1 MNDKINDKIIE
12 IGQRKI
18 CKIGNKL
25 VEAKYKLTL
34 EEQKLILLTIAQID
48 TDDED
53 FKTYQIKLKDL
64 EEKTG
69 HLKKY
74 NRLKKIMENI
84 MKKPIWIKKN
94 LIVNWFSSIE
104 YIEGEGVLEVQFDN
118 KLKPFLLNLQK
129 EFTKYSLNFLLNL
142 QSIYAVRLYQLLK
155 QYQTIGKRRFE
166 VDKLRE
172 ILQVPKSYY
181 NFADFERFVLK
192 QAQKEINK
200 KTDINISWE
209 VTKKVRRK
217 IVEIEF
223 SVTGEQKEAINDEI
237 SSKEAQI
244 QKVNSEIATK
254 QKKALKN
261 DLSTIDDFK
270 LFRTKILKEYRNKV
284 FVLNNDVFSIKGVY
298 LALDDKMLKPDVALE
313 KWHLLFENRDKI
325 QVLVKEDYEKQQAKK
340 IEELQHKIESIK
352 EKTFYQ
358 VIDYE
363 EFKDEF
369 EFKVLQINKIIIL
382 NKEIDVIDFQV
393 KLVQNKIDVSKDIEI
408 NVMFEM
414 VEDKNF
420 RFNVKEKI
428 DFFYNYDK
436 FSLDMDSQKF
446 KWLK

>member
-1 MNDKINDKIIE
+1 MNEESELIE
-12 IGQRKI
+12 IKDRQV
-18 CKIGNKL
+18 CKISNQL

-34 EEQKLILLTIAQID
+34 EEQRLILLTIAQVD
-48 TDDED
+48 VDDED
-53 FKTYQIKLKDL
+53 FKTYKIDLKNL
-64 EEKTG
+64 ENKVD
-69 HLKKY
+69 
-74 NRLKKIMENI
+74 KKINKNRMKSLAFNI
-84 MKKPIWIKKN
+84 MKKPFMLKETNAVYNFFAK
-94 LIVNWFSSIE
+94 VEPIE
-104 YIEGEGVLEVQFDN
+104 TESALKVQFHPD
-118 KLKPFLLNLQK
+118 LKPFLLDLQK

-155 QYQTIGKRRFE
+155 QYQTIGKRKFN
-166 VDKLRE
+166 VDELRE
-172 ILQVPKSYY
+172 ILQVPKSYD
-181 NFADFERFVLK
+181 NFADFKRKVLNI
-192 QAQKEINK
+192 AQKEINK
-200 KTDINISWE
+200 KTDIKISWE

-223 SVTGEQKEAINDEI
+223 SVIGENNNSINDKR
-237 SSKEAQI
+237 SSKEVQI
-244 QKVNSEIATK
+244 QKVNSKIATK
-254 QKKALKN
+254 QEKALKN